1 MRKSNGVPREH
12 FNLFL
17 KEYEWR
23 FNIGSPKSID
33 GPQKHSQRTLLGV
46 SPISNSQLSTT
57 IL

>member
-33 GPQKHSQRTLLGV
+33 GPQKHSQRTLLDA
-46 SPISNSQLSTT
+46 SP
-57 IL
+57 